1 MTTAGTSSATTDV
14 VVERALVAA
23 SVVAFCLSIALQDWV
38 QATAV
43 ALTVVVAVT
52 KLRDPHAAWLT
63 WMPRLG
69 RS

>member
-1 MTTAGTSSATTDV
+1 MTTAGNHSTPSDLT
-14 VVERALVAA
+14 VERALVAV
-23 SVVAFCLSIALQDWV
+23 SVVAFTLSIALQDWV

-43 ALTVVVAVT
+43 AMAFVVAIT